1 MHTLMYCL
9 VGAIICALWFP
20 IQGKIFN
27 WKSDKPSLVS
37 SVVWYATLTLYSMS
51 ISLIS
56 FIAFAYIY
64 FWFMGQL
71 LR

>member
-1 MHTLMYCL
+1 MYCL

-27 WKSDKPSLVS
+27 WKSDSESFVS
-37 SVVWYATLTLYSMS
+37 KAVWYVTLTLYSMS

-56 FIAFAYIY
+56 FIAFATIY
-64 FWFMGQL
+64 FMLIGQL